1 MDIEAMKSFNEEQ
14 MLEFLHE
21 NSEHI
26 VSADQFLAE
35 LESPL
40 TDKELELCQQHKSN
54 FYDWYDSDDK
64 KEILAPI
71 DAESH
76 DENYE
81 VDDTVI
87 DEIVFNADCE
97 LKLELRFEPQVFVH
111 DDNTAEVIPFMYDE
125 LNEKY
130 ITASELDEIVAEKQP
145 EMVTVGYTNGA
156 DITYSFEYQ
165 KASDVIFDKLQ
176 DLINQE
182 AEKNI
187 EIKKQN
193 EKQGIEQ

>member
-1 MDIEAMKSFNEEQ
+1 MNILFQPTSFWWNWKVR
-14 MLEFLHE
+14 LRTK
-21 NSEHI
+21 NS
-26 VSADQFLAE
+26 
-35 LESPL
+35 
-40 TDKELELCQQHKSN
+40 K
-54 FYDWYDSDDK
+54 
-64 KEILAPI
+64 ILAPI

-87 DEIVFNADCE
+87 DEIVFNADYE

-176 DLINQE
+176 DFINQE

-187 EIKKQN
+187 KIKNKTKSK
-193 EKQGIEQ
+193 E